1 MRKAILLSLIFVFVA
16 SVFATAQVRESQRKM
31 NQGTNNA
38 MVLNLP
44 DVEEKFIKKLWED
57 YMDDFYDVKTKRV
70 RKAKEYLSDNAEI
83 AAIGGNTPID
93 VYAYFEGDK
102 EDVELTV
109 WFDLGGAYLSS
120 TDHPD
125 RYKEAEKMLMR
136 FALEVA
142 KESTKLELEDQEDM
156 LKDLEKDL
164 AKLKKDNDR
173 YHKTI
178 ENAKKKIA
186 EAEDDIEQNEKD
198 QVSMQAKIEEQ
209 LKAVEAVRKKLND
222 L

>member
-1 MRKAILLSLIFVFVA
+1 MRKAILLSFLFVFVT
-16 SVFATAQVRESQRKM
+16 SIFATAQIRESQRKM
-31 NQGTNNA
+31 NQGSNNA
-38 MVLNLP
+38 LVLSLP
-44 DVEEKFIKKLWED
+44 DVEERFIKKLWQD
-57 YMDDFYDVKTKRV
+57 YMDDFYDVKTKKV

-83 AAIGGNTPID
+83 IAIGGNTPID
-93 VYAYFEGDK
+93 IYAYFEGDQ
-102 EDVELTV
+102 EDLELTV

-120 TDHPD
+120 TDHPN

-142 KESTKLELEDQEDM
+142 KESTKVELEDQEDL

-164 AKLKKDNDR
+164 AKLKKDNNR
-173 YHKTI
+173 YYKAI

-186 EAEDDIEQNEKD
+186 EAEENIEQNEKD
-198 QVSMQAKIEEQ
+198 QLATQTKIEGQ

>member
-1 MRKAILLSLIFVFVA
+1 MRKAILLLFLFVFVA
-16 SVFATAQVRESQRKM
+16 CVFATAQVRESRRTM
-31 NQGTNNA
+31 SQGSNNA
-38 MVLNLP
+38 MVLSLP
-44 DVEEKFIKKLWED
+44 DVEEKFIKKLWQD
-57 YMDDFYDVKTKRV
+57 YIDDFYDVKTKKV

-83 AAIGGNTPID
+83 ASIGGNTPID
-93 VYAYFEGDK
+93 IYAYFEGDQ

-173 YHKTI
+173 YHRTI
-178 ENAKKKIA
+178 ENAQKKIA
-186 EAEDDIEQNEKD
+186 EAEADIEQNEKD
-198 QVSMQAKIEEQ
+198 QLDAQAKIAEQ

>member
-1 MRKAILLSLIFVFVA
+1 MRKAILLLFLFVFVA
-16 SVFATAQVRESQRKM
+16 CVFATAQVRESRRTM
-31 NQGTNNA
+31 SQGSNNA
-38 MVLNLP
+38 MVLSLP
-44 DVEEKFIKKLWED
+44 DVEEKFIKKLWQD
-57 YMDDFYDVKTKRV
+57 YIDDFYDVKTKKV

-83 AAIGGNTPID
+83 ASIGGNTPID
-93 VYAYFEGDK
+93 IYAYFEGDQ

-156 LKDLEKDL
+156 LKDLEKYL

-173 YHKTI
+173 YHRTI
-178 ENAKKKIA
+178 ENAQKKIA
-186 EAEDDIEQNEKD
+186 EAEADIEQNEKD
-198 QVSMQAKIEEQ
+198 QLDAQAKIAEQ